1 MRGRIIF
8 MTEERSMKAALCKIL
23 PKLAPEFREHE
34 HWIILSHEGKADLE
48 KSFPRKVKQWHEPG
62 AQFVIL
68 RDNDGGDCRALK
80 RRLLSMLPENAGS
93 CLVRIVCQELESW
106 LIGDA
111 DALAAAYPEA
121 GKRDA
126 LKRLAKREPDLFTNA
141 SELIQ
146 QFTGTVAKALRAE
159 QVAIHMEPARNR
171 STSFQVFLRGVEE
184 LRQRTNA

>member
-1 MRGRIIF
+1 M
-8 MTEERSMKAALCKIL
+8 
-23 PKLAPEFREHE
+23 
-34 HWIILSHEGKADLE
+34 
-48 KSFPRKVKQWHEPG
+48 
-62 AQFVIL
+62 
-68 RDNDGGDCRALK
+68 
-80 RRLLSMLPENAGS
+80 
-93 CLVRIVCQELESW
+93 
-106 LIGDA
+106 
-111 DALAAAYPEA
+111 PEA

-146 QFTGTVAKALRAE
+146 QFTGTVAKTLRAE